1 MLLIFSATTEA
12 AKTYQNPTDFVSEQF
27 SGQPPSAKT
36 QTLTAAIQSRLTKI
50 NGNPYRASRVRYWQK
65 GSKTVY
71 ILDDI
76 GKTQPIT
83 IGYVIDGEKLS
94 KVKVLIYRES
104 HGDDVSRTYF
114 TKQFKSVNLQ
124 SSGKLSRKPKNIAG
138 ATMSVRTLTR
148 MARAA
153 LYLKSQ
159 L

>member
-1 MLLIFSATTEA
+1 MLPSSLEA
-12 AKTYQNPTDFVSEQF
+12 AKTYQVPADFVSEQF

-36 QTLTAAIQSRLTKI
+36 QALTAELQSRLSKI
-50 NGNPYRASRVRYWQK
+50 NGNRYRSSRVRYWQK
-65 GSKTVY
+65 GTRTVY

-94 KVKVLIYRES
+94 NVKVLIYRES
-104 HGDDVSRTYF
+104 HGEDVSRTYF
-114 TKQFKSVNLQ
+114 TKQFKSVSLKDN
-124 SSGKLSRKPKNIAG
+124 KLSKNPKNIAG

-153 LYLKSQ
+153 LFLKSQ